1 MYPDRG
7 QEYARSAAPSLISR
21 LTGGSSSS
29 NQSGTPSTSSDLNLS
44 GASTVVDFKPT
55 IKKPRKLGR
64 IWKWIKY
71 GRRKGILDVG
81 PSHPSYTFI
90 AIRHCFQTK
99 LMSDL
104 PRHHLKLKDYSEVA
118 IFHSSLTKG
127 KEAPLASRRPSLRSR
142 SRVGDSSVIP
152 LEPIPGETLKKRF
165 NVEVTFKVFAPVV
178 FASLRAALGIRHED
192 YLESISPPEDY
203 FRYLQQVTNSKSKY
217 CFFLTYDR
225 RFVLKIESFK
235 GIQGFLNHLE

>member
-1 MYPDRG
+1 MDQVWSTQRHFG
-7 QEYARSAAPSLISR
+7 CRSFSSQLHVYRWVWMSRFDTWEQVNLIR
-21 LTGGSSSS
+21 M
-29 NQSGTPSTSSDLNLS
+29 
-44 GASTVVDFKPT
+44 V
-55 IKKPRKLGR
+55 
-64 IWKWIKY
+64 IWI
-71 GRRKGILDVG
+71 IV
-81 PSHPSYTFI
+81 

-192 YLESISPPEDY
+192 YLEVNDSQ
-203 FRYLQQVTNSKSKY
+203 RM
-217 CFFLTYDR
+217 R
-225 RFVLKIESFK
+225 ESDKF
-235 GIQGFLNHLE
+235 E